1 MYPNQMKMKPF
12 YFLANKVVHN
22 RGLLLKLKRKKGDYS
37 FKNKD
42 VFIFISSSSIE
53 S

>member
-1 MYPNQMKMKPF
+1 MKIKPF
-12 YFLANKVVHN
+12 YFLANKVLHN
-22 RGLLLKLKRKKGDYS
+22 KCLLLKLKRKQMGYS

-42 VFIFISSSSIE
+42 VLIFISCSSIE

>member
-1 MYPNQMKMKPF
+1 MKIKPF
-12 YFLANKVVHN
+12 YFLVNKVLHN
-22 RGLLLKLKRKKGDYS
+22 RSLLLKLKENKRGYS

-42 VFIFISSSSIE
+42 LLIFISSSSIE